1 MCDDAAIDAVSDLS
15 AQAHALLEEA
25 SKLTSA
31 VSVTL
36 TKLRS
41 ASSHP
46 QQPSQDQE
54 ATAGRPRLDEEA
66 AKSSDNDAQVM
77 RTMEARV
84 QRAEEK
90 ASKLESA
97 YRSLSDKY
105 LQAKHDRDASVHRFW
120 NWLACHVSVVGP
132 DQASLLTQAWGYECG
147 RDASSS
153 LDPNDANECK
163 RLLDEFKASSGVYIL
178 PIPPVVSA
186 PASLPSGQSNR
197 TVDDGE
203 PPDNLDG
210 PTPQLLGNASPHPE
224 PGKCDAPADPSA
236 ARKKS
241 NGMVHMSK
249 RNSPPTVH
257 DEVKTQA
264 AVVPERRLGSMDL
277 LLEAATAR
285 QPITRDKVA
294 THGLATSSQSQANNA
309 TKAVNTTTSAASV
322 GTTTS
327 PPTPFASPQVSMLP
341 ATPAMATGGDAS
353 IARSVTTTDR
363 NSSAR
368 PGCFGAS
375 CVVRAV
381 PAATSSLVVHMTQT
395 KAAPSSA
402 SGLSPTNSLLSH
414 HKVQKPFT
422 SSHDFSTGD
431 DDGEKSAVDG
441 SIPLIPSHVLSAM
454 HSSLRDPTTGRKL
467 CNFPGCVKFSRCRGV
482 CTQHGGRQYC
492 DTPQCGRVVQY
503 GGKCT
508 THGGVKPCDVPGCL
522 KSVQSRGKCK
532 THGGGDRCKAPDCTK
547 GSISNGFCRGHGG
560 GLRCS
565 VVGCTKWS
573 QRQGMCVRHHHN
585 HVADITSDMSD
596 MS

>member
-46 QQPSQDQE
+46 QQPSQDQEATAGRPRLDEEATAGRPRLDEEVAQSNDKE

-132 DQASLLTQAWGYECG
+132 DQASLLAQAWGYECG

-236 ARKKS
+236 ARKMS

-249 RNSPPTVH
+249 RKSPPTVH
-257 DEVKTQA
+257 DEVKIQA
-264 AVVPERRLGSMDL
+264 A
-277 LLEAATAR
+277 
-285 QPITRDKVA
+285 
-294 THGLATSSQSQANNA
+294 
-309 TKAVNTTTSAASV
+309 
-322 GTTTS
+322 
-327 PPTPFASPQVSMLP
+327 
-341 ATPAMATGGDAS
+341 
-353 IARSVTTTDR
+353 
-363 NSSAR
+363 
-368 PGCFGAS
+368 
-375 CVVRAV
+375 
-381 PAATSSLVVHMTQT
+381 
-395 KAAPSSA
+395 
-402 SGLSPTNSLLSH
+402 
-414 HKVQKPFT
+414 
-422 SSHDFSTGD
+422 
-431 DDGEKSAVDG
+431 
-441 SIPLIPSHVLSAM
+441 
-454 HSSLRDPTTGRKL
+454 
-467 CNFPGCVKFSRCRGV
+467 
-482 CTQHGGRQYC
+482 HGGRQYC